1 MLGITP
7 GVAAAVRLGAKS
19 VCPKTMFLVQGDQKS
34 LCEPDDYNTVVRCTE
49 TFSSPCIIAIGKEG
63 PRLKRNTVYSR
74 I

>member
-34 LCEPDDYNTVVRCTE
+34 LCEPDDYNTVVRCAE
-49 TFSSPCIIAIGKEG
+49 TFLSPC
-63 PRLKRNTVYSR
+63 S
-74 I
+74 